1 MDIGGWTGWT
11 VITADAGGKV
21 TARALGAAT
30 LMLFM
35 PGCSGEKAAPP
46 SAEAANNQ
54 AVVEV
59 PNVLDNQVFNTGAP
73 PTAEP
78 VANTVVGN
86 AAENTVAPANP
97 LEKESFVANGNEPFW
112 SISVDEK
119 RGKLTTPEDQKGS
132 WFPVQREVSEGKVTI
147 TGLLNG
153 KPLTLT
159 IEQKPCQDDMS
170 GANFPFSATLRA
182 TLSDLSGSWSG
193 CARRLSDPMPKP
205 L

>member
-1 MDIGGWTGWT
+1 MDIGGWTGWAI
-11 VITADAGGKV
+11 VKADAGGKV
-21 TARALGAAT
+21 KTRALCAAT
-30 LMLFM
+30 LMLIM
-35 PGCSGEKAAPP
+35 AGCSGEKVAPP

-59 PNVLDNQVFNTGAP
+59 PNVPDNQVFNTNAP
-73 PTAEP
+73 VIANI
-78 VANTVVGN
+78 VAGN

-97 LEKESFVANGNEPFW
+97 LEKESFVASGNEPFW
-112 SISVDEK
+112 SISVEEK
-119 RGKLTTPEDQKGS
+119 RGKLTTPEDQKGA

-159 IEQKPCQDDMS
+159 IEQRPCQDDMS
-170 GANFPFSATLRA
+170 GANFPFTSTLRA
-182 TLSDLSGSWSG
+182 TLNDLPGSWSG

-205 L
+205 Q